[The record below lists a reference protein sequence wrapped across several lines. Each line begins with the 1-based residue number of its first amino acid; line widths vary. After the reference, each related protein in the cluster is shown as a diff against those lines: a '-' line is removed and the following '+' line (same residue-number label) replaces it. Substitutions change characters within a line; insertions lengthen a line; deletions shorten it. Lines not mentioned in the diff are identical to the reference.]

1 MWNSDIMIEIGIQ
14 KKTMLPYNF
23 YAQSVQTE
31 NANRKKYLKNN

>member
-1 MWNSDIMIEIGIQ
+1 MWNSDIMIEIY
-14 KKTMLPYNF
+14 KKTMLSYNF